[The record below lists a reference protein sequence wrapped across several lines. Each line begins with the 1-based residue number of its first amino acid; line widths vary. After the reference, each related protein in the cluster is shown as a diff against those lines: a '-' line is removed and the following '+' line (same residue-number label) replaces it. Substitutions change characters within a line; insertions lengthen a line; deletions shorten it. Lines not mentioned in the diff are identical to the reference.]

1 MSRVVPTHSSFK
13 TSPSFTA
20 LYSHVYLLK
29 FPEWATHSSV
39 SVHLKTLPPTSSA
52 FAPHMPS
59 PQRQV
64 ENTELGHHH
73 FLRTFVHLSPLPF
86 LCLLTGA
93 LGGVTSLCSHRALC
107 VPLLRAHNSALSV
120 YRPSCLHPIISGSS
134 VVGTAYI

>member
-1 MSRVVPTHSSFK
+1 MSRVLPTHSSFK

-20 LYSHVYLLK
+20 LYSHVDLLK
-29 FPEWATHSSV
+29 FPEWATHSSI
-39 SVHLKTLPPTSSA
+39 SVHLKTLPPTSNA
-52 FAPHMPS
+52 FAPHLPS

-64 ENTELGHHH
+64 ENTELRHPH

-86 LCLLTGA
+86 LCLLTAA
-93 LGGVTSLCSHRALC
+93 LGGVTSLWSH
-107 VPLLRAHNSALSV
+107 PQSPLRASSQSSQHCSV